1 MKDLW
6 HQDQAEIHTVPLT
19 LEALSSGSAPELLDC
34 FRDFFFVFWVFA
46 QTDSWFV
53 EFFRGLKDSFLIGQ
67 LEPISSH
74 HLCVRRCCWDIS

>member
-6 HQDQAEIHTVPLT
+6 HRDRAEIHTVPLT

-34 FRDFFFVFWVFA
+34 FRDSFFFSKVFFGFWVFA

-53 EFFRGLKDSFLIGQ
+53 KFFSG
-67 LEPISSH
+67 P
-74 HLCVRRCCWDIS
+74 